1 MANVYKN
8 ANYKLATTAVTDI
21 YTCPN
26 NSRAIVKKIH
36 AANTGAGNDSI
47 KAFIYDSSD
56 SVTYQFA
63 EHTVNVN
70 NSQAVGDGTF
80 ILEENDKLQLQAA
93 TSNHFE
99 GKQES
104 KKIYEKQ
111 IDGRTIPVITPEVIL
126 TITHKETGREY
137 LSEKEV
143 EDDIN
148 SPHTSTTKDHIK
160 RDVEIKIAEM
170 PPLGGSSEM

>member
-56 SVTYQFA
+56 GVTYQFA

-99 GKQES
+99 G
-104 KKIYEKQ
+104 
-111 IDGRTIPVITPEVIL
+111 TVAIL
-126 TITHKETGREY
+126 ETNRED
-137 LSEKEV
+137 L
-143 EDDIN
+143 
-148 SPHTSTTKDHIK
+148 
-160 RDVEIKIAEM
+160 
-170 PPLGGSSEM
+170 